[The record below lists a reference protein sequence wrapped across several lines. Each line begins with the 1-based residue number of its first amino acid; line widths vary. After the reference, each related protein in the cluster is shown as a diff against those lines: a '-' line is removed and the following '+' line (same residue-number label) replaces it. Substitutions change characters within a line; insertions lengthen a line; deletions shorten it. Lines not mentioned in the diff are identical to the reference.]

1 MVGVLAGT
9 IRPPFAERAK
19 SVTPRSISPASRAS
33 IELISTPR
41 NGPTAW
47 IAPNCPLPDGMLGS
61 RRTAARVTLGEIC
74 LSNSSHFPL
83 MPYSMLENPVA
94 LPPGRARL
102 MAKPP
107 PTGSLV
113 FTNTIGTVRVARC
126 SGAMPELPLTKMT
139 SDAGKRFRTVRCR
152 RQEQPDAAHPFRLLR
167 ARRERPPAVPP
178 SIVMNSRR
186 FTRSPR
192 RQAREV
198 AKRSSTF
205 DAFFFEALNKRDH
218 LTLFG
223 LGHLELRQGRGGM
236 TKEHVPVAIANPHA
250 SVREGH
256 VPAAIVHW
264 STRARAKKI
273 DEKLLFAH
281 DAVFSAVRPEPPELR
296 IGSEPGQ
303 KIIRH
308 CCDCAISTKV
318 FVKGLRQVAHCVLKS
333 VAGRATPAGVVIP
346 SRVYRYRNSGAQP
359 VIGDVSDEKT

>member
-1 MVGVLAGT
+1 MAPGAKFSTMTSARFTMFLTRSSPRSDLRLTVMDFLLALNNRKYQESRFWLWPGPDCRPNKERPASPPCGFSTLTTSAPSQASASVQDGPASNWVRSRTRTPARKAGNPPFVAIFSSSPQRHRLCQMVDVFGQSKRTACSDDLNSKYIIFVASMNVGVSLVA
-9 IRPPFAERAK
+9 AK
-19 SVTPRSISPASRAS
+19 S
-33 IELISTPR
+33 
-41 NGPTAW
+41 
-47 IAPNCPLPDGMLGS
+47 
-61 RRTAARVTLGEIC
+61 
-74 LSNSSHFPL
+74 
-83 MPYSMLENPVA
+83 
-94 LPPGRARL
+94 RL
-102 MAKPP
+102 
-107 PTGSLV
+107 
-113 FTNTIGTVRVARC
+113 
-126 SGAMPELPLTKMT
+126 
-139 SDAGKRFRTVRCR
+139 
-152 RQEQPDAAHPFRLLR
+152 
-167 ARRERPPAVPP
+167 
-178 SIVMNSRR
+178 

-205 DAFFFEALNKRDH
+205 DAFFFEAPNKRDH

-250 SVREGH
+250 SVRESH

-308 CCDCAISTKV
+308 CCDCAISTKA
-318 FVKGLRQVAHCVLKS
+318 FVKGLRPVAHCVLKS

>member
-1 MVGVLAGT
+1 
-9 IRPPFAERAK
+9 
-19 SVTPRSISPASRAS
+19 
-33 IELISTPR
+33 
-41 NGPTAW
+41 
-47 IAPNCPLPDGMLGS
+47 
-61 RRTAARVTLGEIC
+61 RRFV
-74 LSNSSHFPL
+74 SNSLKPKS
-83 MPYSMLENPVA
+83 
-94 LPPGRARL
+94 RL
-102 MAKPP
+102 
-107 PTGSLV
+107 
-113 FTNTIGTVRVARC
+113 
-126 SGAMPELPLTKMT
+126 
-139 SDAGKRFRTVRCR
+139 
-152 RQEQPDAAHPFRLLR
+152 
-167 ARRERPPAVPP
+167 
-178 SIVMNSRR
+178 

-223 LGHLELRQGRGGM
+223 LGHLELRHGPGGM

-250 SVREGH
+250 SVRESH

-308 CCDCAISTKV
+308 CCDCAISTQGV
-318 FVKGLRQVAHCVLKS
+318 RKGSSSRRSLCPHVRGRPGYACGCRYSLPCLSLSKLR
-333 VAGRATPAGVVIP
+333 
-346 SRVYRYRNSGAQP
+346 GAAC
-359 VIGDVSDEKT
+359 DWRSFRRRKHRE